1 MELSR
6 DLIRLTNECWVS
18 RSLHAAVLLRLAD
31 LVGDDSVT
39 FDELGRSTG
48 KNIKIITAVV
58 QLLSHRGIFS
68 VVDGRV
74 HQTDASQLLRR
85 DHPGRLADV
94 IEWMGSDEVWGTLAL
109 LPRAEN
115 TETPCFETAN
125 GAKLFEYLAQNPDRH
140 ALFDRHM
147 EGYTRREVAAI
158 LNAVDLSP
166 FASIA
171 DIGAGTGVLS
181 GRIAEQYPAAH
192 VAAFDL
198 PGSRFRALDGNPK
211 VELVVGDFF
220 VDELPAADLTILA
233 NVLHDWPDAAAE
245 RILRAVR
252 KAARPGNHLY
262 IIEGLADAGE
272 EKVDMVNLGMAVT
285 TGGRQRT
292 GEHYAQMLAPLGYT
306 VYREVKCSEYVSVL
320 MAKMESSSD

>member
-18 RSLHAAVLLRLAD
+18 RSLHSAVLLRLAD
-31 LVGDDSVT
+31 LVGDGSVT
-39 FDELGRSTG
+39 FEDLGKATG
-48 KNIKIITAVV
+48 KNVQVITAVIR
-58 QLLSHRGIFS
+58 LLSHRGIFE

-74 HQTDASQLLRR
+74 CQTESSRLLCR

-94 IEWMGSDEVWGTLAL
+94 IEWMGSDEVWRTLAL

-115 TETPCFETAN
+115 TETTCFETAN

-147 EGYTRREVAAI
+147 EGYTKREVAAI

-166 FASIA
+166 FATIA

-181 GRIAEQYPAAH
+181 GGIAEQYPTAQ
-192 VAAFDL
+192 VTAFDL
-198 PGSRFRALDGNPK
+198 PGSKFRALDRDAK
-211 VELVVGDFF
+211 VKLAVGDFF
-220 VDELPAADLTILA
+220 VDDLPPANLTILA

-252 KAARPGNHLY
+252 RSAKPGNHLY

-272 EKVDMVNLGMAVT
+272 EKVDMVNLGMVIT

-292 GEHYAQMLAPLGYT
+292 GEHYASMLAPLDYI

-320 MAKMESSSD
+320 MAKLT